1 MKEDLLMNLE
11 YKKQIKIWR
20 NVSIIL
26 ICFLFILFLANAN
39 SSKLADEDSVLENS
53 IAEIDIDGVIA
64 KDDYRDNKI
73 ANIIKN
79 DKIKAVILNIDSP
92 GGMTTPSEI
101 LYNLIYELNKTKP
114 VVVLMGSMGTSG
126 AYMISLGADYIIAR
140 NTTLTGS
147 IGVLMQSYEFVE
159 LAKKVGVE
167 LKTFKSSE
175 LKGMPSI
182 FEKNN
187 TKSDIAIQSSIDD
200 IYDYFKNLVK
210 ERRPLMTK
218 ENFDL
223 STNGQAFTGRQAL
236 KIGLIDEIGDKNSA
250 LKYLETKNINTKLP
264 IVKINLKKKVNT
276 SIIQKLTSKI
286 FFDIQGSNSFG
297 INESGLISMEFLHK

>member
-1 MKEDLLMNLE
+1 M
-11 YKKQIKIWR
+11 
-20 NVSIIL
+20 
-26 ICFLFILFLANAN
+26 
-39 SSKLADEDSVLENS
+39 
-53 IAEIDIDGVIA
+53 
-64 KDDYRDNKI
+64 
-73 ANIIKN
+73 
-79 DKIKAVILNIDSP
+79 ILNIDSP

-187 TKSDIAIQSSIDD
+187 IKSDIAIQSSIDD

-218 ENFDL
+218 KNFDL

>member
-1 MKEDLLMNLE
+1 MNLE
-11 YKKQIKIWR
+11 YKKQIKKWR

-26 ICFLFILFLANAN
+26 ICFLFILILGNIAN
-39 SSKLADEDSVLENS
+39 SKRADDDIISENS
-53 IAEIDIDGVIA
+53 IAEIDINGIIA

-73 ANIIKN
+73 ADIIKN
-79 DKIKAVILNIDSP
+79 DNIKAVILNVDSP
-92 GGMTTPSEI
+92 GGMVTPSEI
-101 LYNLIYELNKTKP
+101 LYDLIYKLNKTKP

-159 LAKKVGVE
+159 LAKKVGIE

-175 LKGMPSI
+175 LKGMPSF
-182 FEKNN
+182 FEPNN
-187 TKSDIAIQSSIDD
+187 ANSDAAIQSSIND
-200 IYDYFKNLVK
+200 IYDYFKNLVR
-210 ERRPLMTK
+210 ERRPLMTQ

-223 STNGQAFTGRQAL
+223 SINGQAFTGRQAL

-250 LKYLETKNINTKLP
+250 LKYLETKKVDIKLP
-264 IVKINLKKKVNT
+264 IVKINLKKKINT
-276 SIIQKLTSKI
+276 NILQKLTSKF
-286 FFDIQGSNSFG
+286 FFDIRENNAFSIG
-297 INESGLISMEFLHK
+297 ESGLISIYN

>member
-11 YKKQIKIWR
+11 YKKQIKKWR

-26 ICFLFILFLANAN
+26 ICFLFILILGNIAN
-39 SSKLADEDSVLENS
+39 SKRADDDIISGNS
-53 IAEIDIDGVIA
+53 IAEIDINGIIA

-73 ANIIKN
+73 ADIIKN
-79 DKIKAVILNIDSP
+79 DKIKAVILNVDSP
-92 GGMTTPSEI
+92 GGMVTPSEI
-101 LYNLIYELNKTKP
+101 LYDLIYKLNKTKP

-159 LAKKVGVE
+159 LAKKIGIE

-175 LKGMPSI
+175 LKGMPSF
-182 FEKNN
+182 FEPNN
-187 TKSDIAIQSSIDD
+187 ASSDAAIQSSIND
-200 IYDYFKNLVK
+200 IYDYFKNLVR
-210 ERRPLMTK
+210 ERRPLMTQ

-223 STNGQAFTGRQAL
+223 SINGQAFTGRQAL

-250 LKYLETKNINTKLP
+250 LKYLETKKVEIKLP
-264 IVKINLKKKVNT
+264 VVKINLKKKINT
-276 SIIQKLTSKI
+276 NILQKLTNKF
-286 FFDIQGSNSFG
+286 FFDIGENNAFG
-297 INESGLISMEFLHK
+297 IGESGLISIYN